1 MRKYLLPEEGS
12 FYKANLHCHS
22 TVSDGRWSPERIKQE
37 YMAKGYSVIAY
48 TDHDVLIPHPELTD
62 EHFVALSGYEMEID
76 EVRQDGKQ
84 GKTCH
89 MCLIALEPDNVKQV
103 CWHRSRYLF
112 GNARNYREQVQFHDA
127 SDYERSFTHECISDM
142 MRRGREAGFYVT
154 YNHPVWSLEDFRDY
168 SGYEGMHAME
178 ICNWGC
184 VVEGYND
191 YVPQVY
197 DDLLRL
203 GRRIYCIG
211 ADDNHNRSE
220 VGSPDCDSGW
230 AFTMIKADS
239 LGYSDITKAL
249 VEGNFYASEAPEIYE
264 LYVEDGEV
272 HIKCSPA
279 ARITITYDVRLAFAL
294 NAPKGETVTEAAFK
308 THYDY
313 GWFRLTVTDREGKRA
328 CTNAYYF
335 DDFKN

>member
-1 MRKYLLPEEGS
+1 MKKYLLPEEGS

-62 EHFVALSGYEMEID
+62 EHFVALNGYEMEID

-211 ADDNHNRSE
+211 ADDNHNSIE
-220 VGSPDCDSGW
+220 DSFG
-230 AFTMIKADS
+230 AFTVIKAPE
-239 LGYSDITKAL
+239 LTYRAITRAL
-249 VEGNFYASEAPEIYE
+249 LDGHFYASQGPEIHT
-264 LYVEDGEV
+264 LWVEDGRI
-272 HIKCSPA
+272 HIRCSD
-279 ARITITYDVRLAFAL
+279 ARKIECNFDIRRAFCAWSR
-294 NAPKGETVTEAAFK
+294 PGEPLQEASFPLPERAS
-308 THYDY
+308 YV
-313 GWFRLTVTDREGKRA
+313 RLTVTDFEGNHA
-328 CTNAYYF
+328 NTNAYWL
-335 DDFKN
+335 DEL

>member
-1 MRKYLLPEEGS
+1 MKKYLLPEEGS

-22 TVSDGRWSPERIKQE
+22 TVSDGRWSPARLKQE

-84 GKTCH
+84 GKCCH
-89 MCLIALEPDNVKQV
+89 MCLVAIEPDNVKQV
-103 CWHRSRYLF
+103 CWHRTKYLF
-112 GNARNYREQVQFHDA
+112 GNARNHREQVQFHDEP
-127 SDYERSFTHECISDM
+127 DYERSYTHECISDM
-142 MRRGREAGFYVT
+142 MRRGREAGFFVT

-184 VVEGYND
+184 VVEGYDD

-203 GRRIYCIG
+203 DKRIYCIG
-211 ADDNHNRSE
+211 ADDNHNSIE
-220 VGSPDCDSGW
+220 DSFG
-230 AFTMIKADS
+230 AFTVIKAPK
-239 LGYSDITKAL
+239 LEYRAITQAL
-249 VEGNFYASEAPEIYE
+249 LDGHFYASQGPEIQA
-264 LYVEDGEV
+264 LWVEDSRI
-272 HIKCSPA
+272 HIRCSD
-279 ARITITYDVRLAFAL
+279 AREIQCNYDIRRAYCSRSEDEPLR
-294 NAPKGETVTEAAFK
+294 EASFPLPEKAS
-308 THYDY
+308 YV
-313 GWFRLTVTDREGKRA
+313 RLTVTDFEGKHA
-328 CTNAYYF
+328 NTNAYWL
-335 DDFKN
+335 DEL

>member
-62 EHFVALSGYEMEID
+62 GHFVALSGYEMEID

-89 MCLIALEPDNVKQV
+89 MCLVALEPDNVKQV

-211 ADDNHNRSE
+211 ADDNHNSIE
-220 VGSPDCDSGW
+220 DSFG
-230 AFTMIKADS
+230 AFTVIKAPE
-239 LGYSDITKAL
+239 LTYRAITRAL
-249 VEGNFYASEAPEIYE
+249 LDGHFYASQGPEIHA
-264 LYVEDGEV
+264 LWIEDGRI
-272 HIKCSPA
+272 HIRCSD
-279 ARITITYDVRLAFAL
+279 ARKIECNFDIRRAFCAWSR
-294 NAPKGETVTEAAFK
+294 PGEPLQEASFPLPERAS
-308 THYDY
+308 YV
-313 GWFRLTVTDREGKRA
+313 RLTVTDFEGNHA
-328 CTNAYYF
+328 NTNAYWL
-335 DDFKN
+335 DEL

>member
-1 MRKYLLPEEGS
+1 MKKFLLPEEGS

-37 YMAKGYSVIAY
+37 YMAKGYSIIAY
-48 TDHDVLIPHPELTD
+48 TDHDVLIPHPGLTD

-89 MCLIALEPDNVKQV
+89 MCLVALDPDNVKQV

-112 GNARNYREQVQFHDA
+112 GNARNYREQVRFYDEP
-127 SDYERSFTHECISDM
+127 DYERSFTHQCVNDM
-142 MRRGREAGFYVT
+142 MRRGREAGFFVT

-184 VVEGYND
+184 VVEGYDD

-203 GRRIYCIG
+203 GKRIYCIG
-211 ADDNHNRSE
+211 TDDNHNAIE
-220 VGSPDCDSGW
+220 DSFG
-230 AFTMIKADS
+230 AFTVIKAPRLEYRAITQAL
-239 LGYSDITKAL
+239 LG
-249 VEGNFYASEAPEIYE
+249 GHFYASQGPEIYG
-264 LYVEDGEV
+264 LRIEDGRI
-272 HIKCSPA
+272 HIRCSD
-279 ARITITYDVRLAFAL
+279 ARKIECNFDIRRAFCAWSRPGEPL
-294 NAPKGETVTEAAFK
+294 REASFPLPERAPYV
-308 THYDY
+308 
-313 GWFRLTVTDREGKRA
+313 RLTVTDFEGNHA
-328 CTNAYYF
+328 NTNAYWL
-335 DDFKN
+335 DEL

>member
-1 MRKYLLPEEGS
+1 MKKFLLPEEGS

-37 YMAKGYSVIAY
+37 YMTKGYSVIAF

-84 GKTCH
+84 GKCCH
-89 MCLIALEPDNVKQV
+89 ICLVAIEPDNVTQV
-103 CWHRSRYLF
+103 CWHRSKYLF
-112 GNARNYREQVQFHDA
+112 GNARNYREQVRFYDEP
-127 SDYERSFTHECISDM
+127 DYERSFTHECISDM
-142 MRRGREAGFYVT
+142 MRRGREAGFFVT

-184 VVEGYND
+184 VVEGYDD

-203 GRRIYCIG
+203 GKRIYCIG
-211 ADDNHNRSE
+211 ADDNHNSIE
-220 VGSPDCDSGW
+220 DSFG
-230 AFTMIKADS
+230 AFTVIKAPE
-239 LGYSDITKAL
+239 LTYRAITQAL
-249 VEGNFYASEAPEIYE
+249 LDGHFYASQGPEIYG
-264 LYVEDGEV
+264 LWVEDGRI
-272 HIKCSPA
+272 HIRCSD
-279 ARITITYDVRLAFAL
+279 ARKIECNFDIRRAFCAWSR
-294 NAPKGETVTEAAFK
+294 PGEPLQEASFPLPERASFV
-308 THYDY
+308 
-313 GWFRLTVTDREGKRA
+313 RLTVTDFEGNHA
-328 CTNAYYF
+328 NTNAYWL
-335 DDFKN
+335 DKL

>member
-1 MRKYLLPEEGS
+1 MKKFLLPEEGS

-37 YMAKGYSVIAY
+37 YMTKGYSVIAF

-84 GKTCH
+84 GKCCH
-89 MCLIALEPDNVKQV
+89 ICLVAIEPDNVTQV
-103 CWHRSRYLF
+103 CWHRSKYLF
-112 GNARNYREQVQFHDA
+112 GNARNYREQVRFYDEP
-127 SDYERSFTHECISDM
+127 DYERSFTHECISDM
-142 MRRGREAGFYVT
+142 MRRGREAGFFVT

-184 VVEGYND
+184 VVEGYDD

-203 GRRIYCIG
+203 GKRIYCIG
-211 ADDNHNRSE
+211 ADDNHNSIE
-220 VGSPDCDSGW
+220 DSFG
-230 AFTMIKADS
+230 AFTVIKAPE
-239 LGYSDITKAL
+239 LTYRAITQAL
-249 VEGNFYASEAPEIYE
+249 LDGHFYASQGPEIYG
-264 LYVEDGEV
+264 LWVEDGRI
-272 HIKCSPA
+272 HIRCSD
-279 ARITITYDVRLAFAL
+279 ARKIECNFDIRRAFCAWSR
-294 NAPKGETVTEAAFK
+294 PGEPLQEASFPLPERAS
-308 THYDY
+308 YV
-313 GWFRLTVTDREGKRA
+313 RLTVTDFEGNHA
-328 CTNAYYF
+328 NTNAYWL
-335 DDFKN
+335 DKL

>member
-1 MRKYLLPEEGS
+1 VRKYLLPEEGS

-103 CWHRSRYLF
+103 CWHRSKYLF
-112 GNARNYREQVQFHDA
+112 GNARNYRERVRFYDEP
-127 SDYERSFTHECISDM
+127 DYERSFTHECISDM
-142 MRRGREAGFYVT
+142 MRWGREAGFYVT

-211 ADDNHNRSE
+211 ADDNHNSIE
-220 VGSPDCDSGW
+220 DSFG
-230 AFTMIKADS
+230 AFTVIKAPE
-239 LGYSDITKAL
+239 LTYRAITRAL
-249 VEGNFYASEAPEIYE
+249 LDGHFYASQGPEIHA
-264 LYVEDGEV
+264 LWVEDGRI
-272 HIKCSPA
+272 HIRCSD
-279 ARITITYDVRLAFAL
+279 ARKIECNFDIRRAFCAWSR
-294 NAPKGETVTEAAFK
+294 PGEPLQEASFPLPERAS
-308 THYDY
+308 YV
-313 GWFRLTVTDREGKRA
+313 RLTVTDFEGNHA
-328 CTNAYYF
+328 NTNAYWL
-335 DDFKN
+335 DEL

>member
-112 GNARNYREQVQFHDA
+112 GNARNYREQVQFHDEP
-127 SDYERSFTHECISDM
+127 DYERSFTHECISDM
-142 MRRGREAGFYVT
+142 MRRGREVGFYVT
-154 YNHPVWSLEDFRDY
+154 YNHPAWSLEDFRDY

-211 ADDNHNRSE
+211 ADDNHNSIE
-220 VGSPDCDSGW
+220 DSFG
-230 AFTMIKADS
+230 AFTVIKAPE
-239 LGYSDITKAL
+239 LTYRAITRAL
-249 VEGNFYASEAPEIYE
+249 LDGHFYASQGPEIHT
-264 LYVEDGEV
+264 LWVEDGRI
-272 HIKCSPA
+272 HIRCSD
-279 ARITITYDVRLAFAL
+279 ARKIECNFDIRRAFCAWSR
-294 NAPKGETVTEAAFK
+294 PGEPLQEASFPLPERAS
-308 THYDY
+308 YV
-313 GWFRLTVTDREGKRA
+313 RLTVTDFEGNHA
-328 CTNAYYF
+328 NTNAYWL
-335 DDFKN
+335 DEL

>member
-84 GKTCH
+84 GKPCH

-112 GNARNYREQVQFHDA
+112 GNARNYREQVQFHDE

-211 ADDNHNRSE
+211 ADDNHNSIE
-220 VGSPDCDSGW
+220 DSFG
-230 AFTMIKADS
+230 AFTVIKAPE
-239 LGYSDITKAL
+239 LTYRAITRAL
-249 VEGNFYASEAPEIYE
+249 LDGHFYASQGPEIHA
-264 LYVEDGEV
+264 LWVEDGRI
-272 HIKCSPA
+272 HIRCSD
-279 ARITITYDVRLAFAL
+279 ARKIECNFDIRRAFCAWSR
-294 NAPKGETVTEAAFK
+294 PGEPLQEASFPLPERAS
-308 THYDY
+308 YV
-313 GWFRLTVTDREGKRA
+313 RLTVTDFEGNHA
-328 CTNAYYF
+328 NSNAYWL
-335 DDFKN
+335 DEL

>member
-62 EHFVALSGYEMEID
+62 EHFVALNGYEMEID

-211 ADDNHNRSE
+211 ADDNHNSIE
-220 VGSPDCDSGW
+220 DSFG
-230 AFTMIKADS
+230 AFTVIKAPE
-239 LGYSDITKAL
+239 LTYRAITRAL
-249 VEGNFYASEAPEIYE
+249 LDGHFYASQGPEIHA
-264 LYVEDGEV
+264 LWIEDGRI
-272 HIKCSPA
+272 HIRCSD
-279 ARITITYDVRLAFAL
+279 ARTIECNFDIRRAFCAWSR
-294 NAPKGETVTEAAFK
+294 PGEPLQEASFPLPERAS
-308 THYDY
+308 YV
-313 GWFRLTVTDREGKRA
+313 RLTVTDFEGNHA
-328 CTNAYYF
+328 NTNAYWL
-335 DDFKN
+335 DEL

>member
-1 MRKYLLPEEGS
+1 VRKYLLPEEGS

-103 CWHRSRYLF
+103 CWHRSKYLF
-112 GNARNYREQVQFHDA
+112 GNARNYRERVRFYDEP
-127 SDYERSFTHECISDM
+127 DYERSFTHECISDM
-142 MRRGREAGFYVT
+142 MRWGREAGFYVT
-154 YNHPVWSLEDFRDY
+154 YNHPAWSLEDFRDY

-211 ADDNHNRSE
+211 ADDNHNSIE
-220 VGSPDCDSGW
+220 DSFG
-230 AFTMIKADS
+230 AFTVIKAPE
-239 LGYSDITKAL
+239 LTYRAITRAL
-249 VEGNFYASEAPEIYE
+249 LDGHFYASQGPEIHA
-264 LYVEDGEV
+264 LWVEDGRI
-272 HIKCSPA
+272 HIRCSD
-279 ARITITYDVRLAFAL
+279 ARKIECNFDIRRAFCAWSR
-294 NAPKGETVTEAAFK
+294 PGEPLQEASFPLPERAS
-308 THYDY
+308 YV
-313 GWFRLTVTDREGKRA
+313 RLTVTDFEGNHA
-328 CTNAYYF
+328 NTNAYWL
-335 DDFKN
+335 DEL

>member
-62 EHFVALSGYEMEID
+62 EHFVALNGYEMEID

-211 ADDNHNRSE
+211 ADDNHNSIE
-220 VGSPDCDSGW
+220 DSFG
-230 AFTMIKADS
+230 AFTVIKAPE
-239 LGYSDITKAL
+239 LTYRAITRAL
-249 VEGNFYASEAPEIYE
+249 LDGHFYASQGPEIHA
-264 LYVEDGEV
+264 LWVEDGRI
-272 HIKCSPA
+272 HIRCSD
-279 ARITITYDVRLAFAL
+279 ARKIECNFDIRRAFCAWSR
-294 NAPKGETVTEAAFK
+294 PGEPLQEASFPLPERAS
-308 THYDY
+308 YV
-313 GWFRLTVTDREGKRA
+313 RLTVTDFEGNHA
-328 CTNAYYF
+328 NTNAYWL
-335 DDFKN
+335 DEL

>member
-62 EHFVALSGYEMEID
+62 EHFVALNGYEMEID

-112 GNARNYREQVQFHDA
+112 GNARNYREQVQFHDE

-211 ADDNHNRSE
+211 ADDNHNSIE
-220 VGSPDCDSGW
+220 DSFG
-230 AFTMIKADS
+230 AFTVIKAPE
-239 LGYSDITKAL
+239 LTYRAITRAL
-249 VEGNFYASEAPEIYE
+249 LDGHFYASQGPEIHT
-264 LYVEDGEV
+264 LWVEDGRIHIRCSDARKIECNFDIRRAFCAWSRPGEPLQEV
-272 HIKCSPA
+272 SFPLPERA
-279 ARITITYDVRLAFAL
+279 SYV
-294 NAPKGETVTEAAFK
+294 
-308 THYDY
+308 
-313 GWFRLTVTDREGKRA
+313 RLTVTDFEGNHA
-328 CTNAYYF
+328 NTNAYWL
-335 DDFKN
+335 DEL

>member
-103 CWHRSRYLF
+103 CWHRSKYLF
-112 GNARNYREQVQFHDA
+112 GNARNYRERVRFYDEP
-127 SDYERSFTHECISDM
+127 DYERSFTHECISDM
-142 MRRGREAGFYVT
+142 MRWGREAGFYVT

-211 ADDNHNRSE
+211 ADDNHNSIE
-220 VGSPDCDSGW
+220 DSFG
-230 AFTMIKADS
+230 AFTVIKAPE
-239 LGYSDITKAL
+239 LTYRAITRAL
-249 VEGNFYASEAPEIYE
+249 LDGHFYASQGPEIHA
-264 LYVEDGEV
+264 LWVEDGRI
-272 HIKCSPA
+272 HIRCSD
-279 ARITITYDVRLAFAL
+279 ARKIECNFDIRRAFCAWSR
-294 NAPKGETVTEAAFK
+294 PGEPLQEASFPLPERAS
-308 THYDY
+308 YV
-313 GWFRLTVTDREGKRA
+313 RLTVTDFEGNHA
-328 CTNAYYF
+328 NTNAYWL
-335 DDFKN
+335 DEL

>member
-1 MRKYLLPEEGS
+1 MKKFLLPEEGS

-22 TVSDGRWSPERIKQE
+22 TVSDGRWSPERIKRE

-89 MCLIALEPDNVKQV
+89 MCLVALAPDNVKQV

-112 GNARNYREQVQFHDA
+112 GNARNYREQVRFYDEP
-127 SDYERSFTHECISDM
+127 DYERSFTHECISDM
-142 MRRGREAGFYVT
+142 MRRGREAGFFVT

-184 VVEGYND
+184 VVEGYDD

-203 GRRIYCIG
+203 GKRIYCIG
-211 ADDNHNRSE
+211 ADDNHNSIE
-220 VGSPDCDSGW
+220 DSFG
-230 AFTMIKADS
+230 AFTVIKAPE
-239 LGYSDITKAL
+239 LTYRAITQAL
-249 VEGNFYASEAPEIYE
+249 LDGHFYASQGPEIYG
-264 LYVEDGEV
+264 LWIEDGRV
-272 HIKCSPA
+272 HIRCSD
-279 ARITITYDVRLAFAL
+279 ARKIECNFDIRRAFCAWGR
-294 NAPKGETVTEAAFK
+294 PGEPLREASFPLPERAS
-308 THYDY
+308 YV
-313 GWFRLTVTDREGKRA
+313 RLTVTDFEGNHA
-328 CTNAYYF
+328 NTNAYWL
-335 DDFKN
+335 DKL

>member
-89 MCLIALEPDNVKQV
+89 MCLVALEPDNVKQV

-211 ADDNHNRSE
+211 ADDNHNSIE
-220 VGSPDCDSGW
+220 DSFG
-230 AFTMIKADS
+230 AFTVIKAPE
-239 LGYSDITKAL
+239 LTYRAITRAL
-249 VEGNFYASEAPEIYE
+249 LDGHFYASQGPEIHA
-264 LYVEDGEV
+264 LWVEDGRI
-272 HIKCSPA
+272 HIRCSD
-279 ARITITYDVRLAFAL
+279 ARKIECNFDIRRAFCAWSR
-294 NAPKGETVTEAAFK
+294 PGEPLQEASFPLPERAS
-308 THYDY
+308 YV
-313 GWFRLTVTDREGKRA
+313 RLTVTDFEGNHA
-328 CTNAYYF
+328 NTNAYWL
-335 DDFKN
+335 DEL

>member
-89 MCLIALEPDNVKQV
+89 MCLVALEPDNVKQV

-211 ADDNHNRSE
+211 ADDNHNSIE
-220 VGSPDCDSGW
+220 DSFG
-230 AFTMIKADS
+230 AFTVIKAPE
-239 LGYSDITKAL
+239 LTYRAITRAL
-249 VEGNFYASEAPEIYE
+249 LDGHFYASQGPEIHA
-264 LYVEDGEV
+264 LWIEDGRI
-272 HIKCSPA
+272 HIRCSD
-279 ARITITYDVRLAFAL
+279 ARKIECNFDIRRAFCAWSR
-294 NAPKGETVTEAAFK
+294 PGEPLQEASFPLPERAS
-308 THYDY
+308 YV
-313 GWFRLTVTDREGKRA
+313 RLTVTDFEGNHA
-328 CTNAYYF
+328 NTNAYWL
-335 DDFKN
+335 DEL